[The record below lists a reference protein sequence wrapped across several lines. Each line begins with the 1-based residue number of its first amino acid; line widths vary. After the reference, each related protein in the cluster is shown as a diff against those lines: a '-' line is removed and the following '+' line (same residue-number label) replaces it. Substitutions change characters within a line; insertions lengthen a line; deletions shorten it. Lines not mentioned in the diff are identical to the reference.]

1 MIFKGVQ
8 VCAKKAG
15 RGSRWHT
22 PPITDEDME
31 RLAIYFNIDQVWRP
45 NPSIL
50 QRNLIFNIIYYLC
63 RRGQENLYE
72 ITEDLFKVITQN
84 DGSKYVMQVRDE
96 LDKNHQENDH
106 NLTNQGKMYKVK
118 GNIDLN
124 IM

>member
-1 MIFKGVQ
+1 M
-8 VCAKKAG
+8 
-15 RGSRWHT
+15 
-22 PPITDEDME
+22 
-31 RLAIYFNIDQVWRP
+31 
-45 NPSIL
+45 
-50 QRNLIFNIIYYLC
+50 
-63 RRGQENLYE
+63 
-72 ITEDLFKVITQN
+72 TEDLFKVITQN